1 MHHSVSAGLLFLLLS
16 GGGPA
21 LAQSPSSSSVGLSV
35 RRIEL
40 VSDDAQPAVEVAVS
54 PGLSTVFLF
63 DSEVSREGL
72 SLEGRER
79 FAMVDAGLNTLR
91 LVPSEKISAGERAK
105 LTVRFQDGAAPAS
118 TTFVLV
124 AHPARSEALIEVYR
138 RRRGVETYQEEVR
151 QARIEAEQCRE
162 ENERLRAQRSVP
174 DGVTGLIATS
184 VLDGRG
190 IDFRDVSKV
199 ATLGSGGAA
208 GNAYVRTYRTAHRVA
223 VEVGLIHVGDAQPW
237 TAAGA
242 MLRSKGNEELKVLRV
257 WQSGPLAPG
266 STNQRVVVEAE
277 AASESPQGPFT
288 LKLWDADQ
296 RRTVTL
302 GNVTFP

>member
-1 MHHSVSAGLLFLLLS
+1 MHHLVSAGLLFLLLS

-72 SLEGRER
+72 ALEGRER

-118 TTFVLV
+118 ATFVLV
-124 AHPARSEALIEVYR
+124 AHPARSEAQVEVYR
-138 RRRGVETYQEEVR
+138 RKRGVETYQEEVR
-151 QARIEAEQCRE
+151 QARLEAEQLRE
-162 ENERLRAQRSVP
+162 ENARLRAERSTP
-174 DGVTGLIATS
+174 NGVTGLIATS
-184 VLDGRG
+184 VLNGRG
-190 IDFRDVSKV
+190 IEFRDVSKGV
-199 ATLGSGGAA
+199 TQAPGGAA
-208 GNAYVRTYRTAHRVA
+208 GKSHTYTYRTARRVA
-223 VEVGLIHVGDAQPW
+223 VEVALMSRGDDQPW
-237 TAAGA
+237 TAVGA
-242 MLRSKGNEELKVLRV
+242 MLRGKANEELKVLQV
-257 WQSGPLAPG
+257 WQSGPITPG
-266 STNQRVVVEAE
+266 ADTQRVVVEAE
-277 AASESPQGPFT
+277 AASESSQGPFT
-288 LKLWDADQ
+288 LKLWDADG

>member
-1 MHHSVSAGLLFLLLS
+1 VSAGLLFLLLA
-16 GGGPA
+16 GGAPA
-21 LAQSPSSSSVGLSV
+21 LAQSPSSSVGLSV

-72 SLEGRER
+72 ALEGRER
-79 FAMVDAGLNTLR
+79 FAMVDGGLNTLR
-91 LVPSEKISAGERAK
+91 LVPSEKISAGDRLK

-118 TTFVLV
+118 ATFVLV
-124 AHPARSEALIEVYR
+124 AHPARSEAQVEVYR
-138 RRRGVETYQEEVR
+138 RKRGVETYQEEVR
-151 QARIEAEQCRE
+151 QARLEAEQLRE
-162 ENERLRAQRSVP
+162 ENARLRAERSAP

-184 VLDGRG
+184 VLNGRG
-190 IDFRDVSKV
+190 IEFREVSKEV
-199 ATLGSGGAA
+199 TQAPGGAA
-208 GNAYVRTYRTAHRVA
+208 GKSFTYTYRTARRVA
-223 VEVGLIHVGDAQPW
+223 VEVTLVHVGDAQPW
-237 TAAGA
+237 TAMGA
-242 MLRSKGNEELKVLRV
+242 TLRSKTNEELKVLRV
-257 WQSGPLAPG
+257 WQSGPLAP
-266 STNQRVVVEAE
+266 SSPNQRVVVEAE

-296 RRTVTL
+296 RRTVAL

>member
-1 MHHSVSAGLLFLLLS
+1 MHHSVSAVLLSLLLS
-16 GGGPA
+16 GAGAA
-21 LAQSPSSSSVGLSV
+21 LAQSPSSTVGLSV

-63 DSEVSREGL
+63 DSEASREGL
-72 SLEGRER
+72 MLEGRER

-91 LVPSEKISAGERAK
+91 LIPSEKISAGERLK
-105 LTVRFQDGAAPAS
+105 LTVRFRDGAAPAS
-118 TTFVLV
+118 ATIVLV

-138 RRRGVETYQEEVR
+138 RKRGIETYQEEVR
-151 QARIEAEQCRE
+151 QARLEAEQYKE
-162 ENERLRAQRSVP
+162 ENARLRAERSAP

-190 IDFRDVSKV
+190 IDFRDVTQGVSQ
-199 ATLGSGGAA
+199 APGGAA
-208 GNAYVRTYRTAHRVA
+208 AKQWVYAYRAARRVA
-223 VEVGLIHVGDAQPW
+223 VEVFLVSGGDAQPW
-237 TAAGA
+237 TAVGA
-242 MLRSKGNEELKVLRV
+242 MLRGKANEELKVIQV
-257 WQSGPLAPG
+257 WQSGPVAPG
-266 STNQRVVVEAE
+266 SDGQRVVVEAE
-277 AASESPQGPFT
+277 VASESPRGSFT
-288 LKLWDADQ
+288 LKLWDADM

>member
-1 MHHSVSAGLLFLLLS
+1 MHHSVSAVLLSLLLS
-16 GGGPA
+16 GAGAA
-21 LAQSPSSSSVGLSV
+21 LAQSPSSTVGLSV

-72 SLEGRER
+72 MLEGRER

-91 LVPSEKISAGERAK
+91 LIPSEKISAGERLK

-118 TTFVLV
+118 ATFVLV
-124 AHPARSEALIEVYR
+124 AHPARSEALVEVYR
-138 RRRGVETYQEEVR
+138 RKRSVETYQEEVR
-151 QARIEAEQCRE
+151 LARIEAEKCRE
-162 ENERLRAQRSVP
+162 ENERLRAERSAP
-174 DGVTGLIATS
+174 DGLTGLISTE
-184 VLDGRG
+184 VLSKRG
-190 IDFRDVSKV
+190 VDYRDLTKGVSQ
-199 ATLGSGGAA
+199 APGGAA
-208 GNAYVRTYRTAHRVA
+208 VKQWVYAYRAARRVA
-223 VEVGLIHVGDAQPW
+223 VEVTLNSRGDDQPW
-237 TAAGA
+237 TAVGA
-242 MLRSKGNEELKVLRV
+242 TLRGKANEELKVLQV

-288 LKLWDADQ
+288 LKLWDADG